1 MGCRVVHV
9 DPMAFSLKDCPPI
22 FAAARRPG
30 GVETAET
37 AKW

>member
-9 DPMAFSLKDCPPI
+9 DPMAISLKDCMLQ
-22 FAAARRPG
+22 RG
-30 GVETAET
+30 GRFGRDWPKS